1 MAMTM
6 AEKILAKAS
15 GNKESEAGEIIMANI
30 DVAMTHDLTGPL
42 SVESFEKIGVQKVW
56 DPEKIVIVFDHQV
69 PADSIEAANNHMI
82 MRKFVEEQGIK
93 NFYDVREGVCHQVLP
108 EKGHV
113 VPGEVV
119 VGTDSHTCTHG
130 ALGAFATGIGSTD
143 MAMVFATGK
152 LWFKVPE
159 TIKFDIT
166 GKLQE
171 NVFAK
176 DVVLNIIGKI
186 GADGATYKA
195 CEFGGETT
203 RNMTISDRMVLCNM
217 AIEMGGKTGLVEP
230 DQKTIN
236 YLKERSTKP
245 YEILKTD
252 NNALSLETM
261 HIDVNEL
268 EPQIACPHN
277 VDNVKPISEVEGT
290 HIDQVFLGSCTNG
303 RLSDLRTAA
312 KIIKGKDVSKKVR
325 MLVIPASREVYTKAM
340 DEGLLRTFVDSG
352 ALVCNPCCGPCLGG
366 HIGLL
371 GPGEV
376 SLSTSNRN
384 FKGRQGSP
392 DAEVYLSSAAVA
404 AASAI
409 TGKITD
415 PRGN

>member
-1 MAMTM
+1 
-6 AEKILAKAS
+6 
-15 GNKESEAGEIIMANI
+15 
-30 DVAMTHDLTGPL
+30 
-42 SVESFEKIGVQKVW
+42 
-56 DPEKIVIVFDHQV
+56 
-69 PADSIEAANNHMI
+69 
-82 MRKFVEEQGIK
+82 
-93 NFYDVREGVCHQVLP
+93 
-108 EKGHV
+108 
-113 VPGEVV
+113 
-119 VGTDSHTCTHG
+119 
-130 ALGAFATGIGSTD
+130 

-166 GKLQE
+166 GNLQE

-176 DVVLNIIGKI
+176 DVVLDIIGKI

-203 RNMTISDRMVLCNM
+203 REMSISDRMVLCNM

-230 DQKTIN
+230 DQKTFD
-236 YLKERSTKP
+236 YLRGRSNKQ
-245 YEILKTD
+245 YEVMKTD
-252 NNALSLETM
+252 KDATSLETM
-261 HIDVNEL
+261 YINVNEL

-277 VDNVKPISEVEGT
+277 VDNVKPVSEVEGT

-312 KIIKGKDVSKKVR
+312 KIIKGKDVSSSVR

-366 HIGLL
+366 HIGLV

-415 PRGN
+415 PRGQ

>member
-1 MAMTM
+1 MPRTM
-6 AEKILAKAS
+6 AEKIIAKA
-15 GNKESEAGEIIMANI
+15 AGIEKVDAGKIVMANI

-42 SVESFEKIGVQKVW
+42 SVESFKKIGVDEVW
-56 DPEKIVIVFDHQV
+56 DPEKIVVIFDHQV
-69 PADSIEAANNHMI
+69 PADSLEAAQNHLI
-82 MRKFVEEQGIK
+82 MREFVSEQGID

-130 ALGAFATGIGSTD
+130 ALGAFSTGIGSTD

-159 TIKFDIT
+159 TIKFQID
-166 GKLQE
+166 GKLDKH
-171 NVFAK
+171 VYSK
-176 DVVLNIIGKI
+176 DVVLNIIGQV
-186 GADGATYKA
+186 GADGATYQA

-203 RNMTISDRMVLCNM
+203 SKMSVSDRMVLCNM

-230 DQKTIN
+230 DEKTIK
-236 YLKERSTKP
+236 YIEQRSNKKYRVFSTD
-245 YEILKTD
+245 EDAESLKT
-252 NNALSLETM
+252 M
-261 HIDVNEL
+261 QVDVTDL
-268 EPQIACPHN
+268 VPQIACPHN
-277 VDNVKPISEVEGT
+277 VDNVKPVTEVEGT
-290 HIDQVFLGSCTNG
+290 TIDQIFLGSCTNG
-303 RLSDLRTAA
+303 RLDDMRVAA
-312 KIIKGKDVSKKVR
+312 EILKGKEVSTNVR
-325 MLVIPASREVYTKAM
+325 MLVIPASREVYRNAL
-340 DEGLLRTFVDSG
+340 DEGLMNIFVDAG

-366 HIGLL
+366 HVGLL

-409 TGKITD
+409 KGEITD
-415 PRGN
+415 PR

>member
-1 MAMTM
+1 
-6 AEKILAKAS
+6 
-15 GNKESEAGEIIMANI
+15 MANI

-42 SVESFEKIGVQKVW
+42 SVESFEKIGLKEVW

-69 PADSIEAANNHMI
+69 PADSIDAAKNHMI
-82 MRKFVEEQGIK
+82 MRKFVKEQGIH

-159 TIKFDIT
+159 TIKFEIT

-176 DVVLNIIGKI
+176 DVVLDIIGKI

-217 AIEMGGKTGLVEP
+217 AIEMGGKSGLVEP

-236 YLKERSTKP
+236 YLKGRSTKP
-245 YEILKTD
+245 YEIMKTD
-252 NNALSLETM
+252 SDALSLETM
-261 HIDVNEL
+261 YVDVNEL

-277 VDNVKPISEVEGT
+277 VDNVKPVSEVEGT

-312 KIIKGKDVSKKVR
+312 KIMKGKEVSKNIR
-325 MLVIPASREVYTKAM
+325 MLVIPASREVYSKAM

-366 HIGLL
+366 HIGLV

-415 PRGN
+415 PR